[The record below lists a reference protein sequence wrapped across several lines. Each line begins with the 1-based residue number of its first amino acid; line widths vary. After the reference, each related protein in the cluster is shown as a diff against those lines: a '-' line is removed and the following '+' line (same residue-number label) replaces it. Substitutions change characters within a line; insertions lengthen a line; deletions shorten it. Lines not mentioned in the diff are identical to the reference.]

1 MERDRGVSSAIS
13 TVFMVALGVIL
24 SATVAITVFS
34 VGVPDG
40 TAPQVVLEF
49 SVSDTGGSP
58 TVTITHERGNELRHS
73 NIEVRGSK
81 SAQLQTKP
89 GDYSAGDVIVDA
101 ANVTHGETIKVIYQ
115 SGENTYVLGE
125 FSIPGSKTQTTT
137 TPTGDTTPPTI
148 HSASV
153 TINPYWFG
161 GMADLTYRL
170 NATDNSK
177 ISHTI
182 ISGHFATKNLTDN
195 PGDFTKT
202 WTDYN
207 FPHNDYPVV
216 VYISVVDSE
225 GNSRT
230 CTGKITEDGDNEITK
245 SGLTCQ
251 PNS

>member
-137 TPTGDTTPPTI
+137 TPTGDATPPTI
-148 HSASV
+148 HSAKVKFDITHNNLS
-153 TINPYWFG
+153 FEF
-161 GMADLTYRL
+161 DLT
-170 NATDNSK
+170 ATDNS
-177 ISHTI
+177 TI
-182 ISGHFATKNLTDN
+182 NRTIVTASGESDTVTKSPDN
-195 PGDFTKT
+195 FNK
-202 WTDYN
+202 W
-207 FPHNDYPVV
+207 
-216 VYISVVDSE
+216 VYIQTGFPILPSAASAL
-225 GNSRT
+225 NS
-230 CTGKITEDGDNEITK
+230 
-245 SGLTCQ
+245 
-251 PNS
+251 